1 VEASSASLLR
11 YANAKPDFEKIR
23 AAAAPYAPTHNR
35 FRGYLDD
42 FHRQIASYPV
52 NGCKIEAEI
61 AGWLQQADALKLYE
75 LAYYATGDILEFG
88 TNNGLSAFIMA
99 RAIQATG
106 GGRKV
111 VTMEID
117 SFCAAVARENI
128 SQRGLSPFV
137 EIWLG
142 DANETCRQ
150 FIAEARR
157 FNLAFVDH
165 SHLYEDMRAACA
177 ALDVLMNPG
186 ALVLFHDFTDPLNRF
201 PPFTGRLDEYG
212 IFAAV
217 TERLPPDF
225 EFFGCVGCSALYW
238 RTPSGS
244 LKTQADSIPPQ

>member
-1 VEASSASLLR
+1 MEASSAGLLR

-23 AAAAPYAPTHNR
+23 AAAAPYSPTHNR

-42 FHRQIASYPV
+42 FHREIASYPV

-111 VTMEID
+111 ITMEID
-117 SFCAAVARENI
+117 SFCAAVARENLA
-128 SQRGLSPFV
+128 QRGLSPFV

-150 FIAEARR
+150 FIAQGAR
-157 FNLAFVDH
+157 FNFAFVDH

-177 ALDVLMNPG
+177 ALDILMNPG

-212 IFAAV
+212 IFAAI
-217 TERLPPDF
+217 TESLPPDF
-225 EFFGCVGCSALYW
+225 AFFGCVGCSALYW

-244 LKTQADSIPPQ
+244 PNAPADSIPPV